1 MKAIKATLTTSQPVI
16 SEDEFNIMFYKIP
29 DLHVLHKN
37 FLDGLKRRT
46 QNWDG
51 RLTIGD
57 HFRIMVSSLQQPH
70 KHQLIYTHSISP
82 CTGYCYDICLC
93 SIYSESPL

>member
-1 MKAIKATLTTSQPVI
+1 
-16 SEDEFNIMFYKIP
+16 MFYKIP
-29 DLHVLHKN
+29 DLHALHTH
-37 FLDGLKRRT
+37 FLDGLRRRT

-57 HFRIMVSSLQQPH
+57 HFRIMVSLLQQPYG
-70 KHQLIYTHSISP
+70 QSLVFTHGISP
-82 CTGYCYDICLC
+82 YTGYCFDMCIF

>member
-16 SEDEFNIMFYKIP
+16 SEDEFNTMFYKIP
-29 DLHVLHKN
+29 ELHALHQS
-37 FLDGLKRRT
+37 FLDGLKRRA

-57 HFRIMVSSLQQPH
+57 HFRIMVS
-70 KHQLIYTHSISP
+70 
-82 CTGYCYDICLC
+82 
-93 SIYSESPL
+93 